1 MREAPREPKEE
12 GEEGERQDAA
22 EQHETPASDDEG
34 PRPLDAIADDG
45 SPHLSL
51 RFFDTAPDDL
61 AEHLALPLVDGLT
74 LDGRMRDALDHAV
87 TTRRGAVVI
96 GAKGCGKSVA
106 LARAVAWLEHQ
117 EYQREQRNDAYVR
130 RSVHYVPSF
139 AARRYH
145 EGLTVLCRQML
156 GISFHPNVRGGRKQE
171 DDLRT
176 ELLLACRDQNIVAL
190 VIDEAERVSPEC
202 LRLLRDLM
210 AEAEWHG
217 AHGAVVAGAKRAVG
231 LGVLLVG
238 TPVLRAPI
246 MATDEAAQRWSL
258 LVDVDRLLVHEATDI
273 LLAWFPAWPRRDAP
287 GSTDTVSRL
296 VERWLVE
303 AGGVPWRTL
312 ENVARLYFRYV
323 QRNRHTAAQY
333 TRETAL
339 WNAPLFV
346 YVAQQVRW
354 KSSDPHGD
362 AGGTR

>member
-1 MREAPREPKEE
+1 MHDTPRGPHGHDEPRGGEAP
-12 GEEGERQDAA
+12 GDDDA
-22 EQHETPASDDEG
+22 QRLD
-34 PRPLDAIADDG
+34 PLGADDG
-45 SPHLSL
+45 EHLSL
-51 RFFDTAPDDL
+51 RFFDGAPDDL
-61 AEHLALPLVDGLT
+61 AEHLALPLVDGLD
-74 LDGRMRDALDHAV
+74 LDGRVRNALDHAV

-117 EYQREQRNDAYVR
+117 EYQREQRNDAYAR
-130 RSVHYVPSF
+130 RAVHYVPSF

-145 EGLTVLCRQML
+145 EGLTVLCRQIL
-156 GISFHPNVRGGRKQE
+156 GVSFHPSVRGGRKQE

-190 VIDEAERVSPEC
+190 VIDEGERVAPEG

-217 AHGAVVAGAKRAVG
+217 AHGAAVAGAKRAVG

-238 TPVLRAPI
+238 TPTLRAPI
-246 MATDEAAQRWSL
+246 MATNEAAQRWSL
-258 LVDVDRLLVHEATDI
+258 LIDVDRLFVHEATDI
-273 LLAWFPAWPRRDAP
+273 LLAWFPAWRAGVARDALS
-287 GSTDTVSRL
+287 GL
-296 VERWLVE
+296 IERWLVE

-323 QRNRHTAAQY
+323 QRNHRAVARF
-333 TRETAL
+333 TRETTP
-339 WNAPLFV
+339 WNERLFV

-354 KSSDPHGD
+354 KPSDPNGD
-362 AGGTR
+362 AGGAR